1 MRFCE
6 EFLKLK
12 GINDL
17 AQILVEVN
25 KVVIYPLA
33 FLLVKLSLILPVA
46 IALVEK
52 ISSMMKLV
60 KSRLHNQIMDD
71 WLNDYLITYI
81 EKKIF
86 GSVDNEKIL
95 QHF

>member
-25 KVVIYPLA
+25 KVVVYPLV
-33 FLLVKLSLILPVA
+33 FLKVERISL
-46 IALVEK
+46 
-52 ISSMMKLV
+52 MMKLV

-71 WLNDYLITYI
+71 YLNDYLITYI

-86 GSVDNEKIL
+86 ESVDNEKIL
-95 QHF
+95 QRF